1 MKISKRIIKWLKNTE
16 PTTSFTIWSI
26 CLPKLIK
33 STMEHS
39 LYRNNKLLNNNQAPY
54 LLVTN
59 NLLHFHKCFNQGC
72 SSLERSNSLHLQEIL
87 CLPTLNSN
95 STIPMASKFSI
106 SSNNTTNMPT
116 KISRT
121 SLTRWASHIKR
132 VSLTKWVNRSRSHNR
147 SQFSRAQPNN
157 RLTLPRMSSGQNTN
171 KKPTSWKTR
180 TKSNACSNFSS

>member
-1 MKISKRIIKWLKNTE
+1 MKISIRIIKWLKNTE
-16 PTTSFTIWSI
+16 PTTSFMIWSI

-39 LYRNNKLLNNNQAPY
+39 LLPSHKLLNSNQAPY
-54 LLVTN
+54 LLATN
-59 NLLHFHKCFNQGC
+59 NLLHFRNSFNQGC
-72 SSLERSNSLHLQEIL
+72 SSLELSNSLHLQEIL
-87 CLPTLNSN
+87 CLPTLNSS

-116 KISRT
+116 LINRT
-121 SLTRWASHIKR
+121 SLTRWASHIKWA
-132 VSLTKWVNRSRSHNR
+132 SLTKWVSRSRSHNR
-147 SQFSRAQPNN
+147 SQFLRTRPNN
-157 RLTLPRMSSGQNTN
+157 RLTLPRMSSGQSTS